1 MHQPYQFFRRKR
13 LAHTV
18 SIASMASVGLLPG
31 GVQAQ
36 QGPVALE
43 EVVVT
48 ASRRSESVQDIPI
61 NISAVG
67 AEQIQNL
74 RLTGISEIARYVPG
88 LAVIDRGPRDE
99 VPDILVRGLNT
110 SGLGPGFTSDTVATY
125 FGDIPIAVDIKPV
138 DLERVEVLIGPQGTL
153 YGQGTMGGA
162 IRYIPARADASGG
175 VTVDLRGTASTN
187 EETDD
192 FLGDVGVTLNLPI
205 VENVLAVRASIDQL
219 WDPGFVD
226 YNFVVRESGVSDPEP
241 DFNNP
246 DEVRANLREVE
257 DANGAETLAAR
268 VNLRWTPNDWLDAN
282 LWYLYQDTEAEGR
295 QIAHQLSF
303 GTDKYESGLRYEE
316 PNDYTNELLSLEVKA
331 DLGFAEAS
339 FVWGETEY
347 EEEGQRDQTDLLLD
361 FEYGY
366 EAFPTFSSFTRETV
380 DEETT
385 TYEVRLTSQYESAF
399 SWVIGYFYNEVDSS
413 AVSQEFTPGFDQ
425 FAVDNF
431 GGVQLR
437 PDSLEYIQ
445 LTDVNEKE
453 EAFYG
458 ELTWRVFERLEF
470 TVGYRRYE
478 FEVDNVGGFG
488 LPLFDTVFLGAPQD
502 AIDVDL
508 GRNSGDDD
516 GDLYKF
522 NVAFDLDDDNMIYA
536 TYSEGYRNGG
546 VNSVPECTPEQL
558 ESTDQQLC
566 AQADE
571 VFIKPDQIEN
581 YEIGYKGLLLDGRL
595 SANAAIY
602 FIDWTDLQVDTVTDL
617 GNLPIVGNGSSA
629 ESKGFEF
636 QGRYLI
642 NENWEIALTYAYTNA
657 ELTEDAPGLVGP
669 FDALEGAR
677 LPGHAEH
684 QGSLNVTYSTF
695 FDNGL
700 ELAVNYGLVY
710 SSDVYNIVGGDEDPL
725 RDAETGEGGDWGGE
739 AIPSYDVHHLSATL
753 SRDQWS
759 VQAFVDNLWDEY
771 YITGT
776 RTTRRFLQDERRGPG
791 NDINGFT
798 LRSYGQFV
806 GAPRTAGIRVNYSF

>member
-1 MHQPYQFFRRKR
+1 MHATHKFFRQKK
-13 LAHTV
+13 LARTV
-18 SIASMASVGLLPG
+18 SLASMTLAGLAAPG
-31 GVQAQ
+31 SFAQ
-36 QGPVALE
+36 ERSSIALE

-67 AEQIQNL
+67 NEMIKDL

-88 LAVIDRGPRDE
+88 LAVVDRGPRDE

-125 FGDIPIAVDIKPV
+125 FGDIPIALDIKPV

-162 IRYIPARADASGG
+162 IRYLPARANANDGF
-175 VTVDLRGTASTN
+175 TVDLRGTMSTN

-192 FLGDVGVTLNLPI
+192 YLGDVGLTLNVPI
-205 VENVLAVRASIDQL
+205 MQDVLAVRVNIDQL

-226 YNFVVRESGVSDPEP
+226 YNFVVRESGVSNPEP

-246 DEVRANLREVE
+246 EEVRANLREVE

-268 VNLRWTPNDWLDAN
+268 VNLRWTPNEWLDAN

-295 QIAHQLSF
+295 QIAHRLAF

-316 PNDYTNELLSLEVKA
+316 PNDYKNELLSLEVKT

-366 EAFPTFSSFTRETV
+366 EAFPSFSSFTRETV
-380 DEETT
+380 EEETT
-385 TYEVRLTSQYESAF
+385 TYEVRLTSQYDGPL
-399 SWVIGYFYNEVDSS
+399 SWVLGYFYNEVESS
-413 AVSQEFTPGFDQ
+413 SVSQEFTPGFDQ

-445 LTDVNEKE
+445 LTDVDEKE

-458 ELTWRVFERLEF
+458 EIAYRFFDRLQLTF
-470 TVGYRRYE
+470 GYRNYK

-488 LPLFDTVFLGAPQD
+488 LPLFDTVFNGAPQD
-502 AIDVDL
+502 AINVDL
-508 GRNSGDDD
+508 GRNAGDDD
-516 GDLYKF
+516 GDLIKV
-522 NVAFDLDDDNMIYA
+522 NVAFDLNEDNMIYA

-546 VNSVPECTPEQL
+546 VNTVPQCTPDQL

-571 VFIKPDQIEN
+571 VFIKPDQIDN
-581 YEIGYKGLLLDGRL
+581 YEIGYKGILLDGRL
-595 SANAAIY
+595 SANAAI
-602 FIDWTDLQVDTVTDL
+602 
-617 GNLPIVGNGSSA
+617 
-629 ESKGFEF
+629 
-636 QGRYLI
+636 
-642 NENWEIALTYAYTNA
+642 
-657 ELTEDAPGLVGP
+657 
-669 FDALEGAR
+669 
-677 LPGHAEH
+677 
-684 QGSLNVTYSTF
+684 
-695 FDNGL
+695 
-700 ELAVNYGLVY
+700 
-710 SSDVYNIVGGDEDPL
+710 
-725 RDAETGEGGDWGGE
+725 
-739 AIPSYDVHHLSATL
+739 
-753 SRDQWS
+753 
-759 VQAFVDNLWDEY
+759 
-771 YITGT
+771 
-776 RTTRRFLQDERRGPG
+776 
-791 NDINGFT
+791 
-798 LRSYGQFV
+798 
-806 GAPRTAGIRVNYSF
+806 